1 MNARKFLTAAAL
13 GAFVFSGPT
22 LAADDEINEL
32 PEGIIAKLARMSA
45 KNGGSHTR
53 DRDDGVTLSGRASR
67 SFGDCGSLNIGNVE
81 AGKAG
86 TRAPR
91 QVIVV
96 VKGPVVNS
104 NNKCR

>member
-1 MNARKFLTAAAL
+1 MKTRNVLTTAFALAALVLTAP
-13 GAFVFSGPT
+13 AFG
-22 LAADDEINEL
+22 ADDDINEL
-32 PEGIIAKLARMSA
+32 PEGIIAKLARMKS
-45 KNGGSHTR
+45 KTGGGSRR
-53 DRDDGVTLSGRASR
+53 DRDNDAS
-67 SFGDCGSLNIGNVE
+67 SSSASSAGCGSLNVGNVE

-96 VKGPVVNS
+96 IEGPVVNA